1 MTEAV
6 FFKEVEEIKP
16 AKLGRFVLPTYL
28 TSLFNTVYTIVCGI
42 FVAAYVGSNTLAA
55 INLVYPLVNILT
67 AVALAFGAGA
77 APWRLIFPRRRPW
90 PCSPRGAVYDLAVKG
105 MRLYGLA
112 PFSKKPSVYR
122 KQNSSRKLINKRIV
136 VDSG

>member
-16 AKLGRFVLPTYL
+16 GKLGRFVLLTYL
-28 TSLFNTVYTIVCGI
+28 TSLFNTVFNTVYTIVCGI
-42 FVAAYVGSNTLAA
+42 FVAAYVGSNALAA

-67 AVALAFGAGA
+67 AVALAFGAGS

-90 PCSPRGAVYDLAVKG
+90 PCSPRGRC
-105 MRLYGLA
+105 MIWR
-112 PFSKKPSVYR
+112 
-122 KQNSSRKLINKRIV
+122 
-136 VDSG
+136 